1 MKRKGKI
8 VKIENPCIVL
18 IKDKC
23 SERVVIGIDE
33 RAVRDALV
41 DPITDNLPLVD
52 AIELHWVSLETKAKV
67 LTMDELK
74 TLRQRNADSQTPIR
88 ESWV

>member
-1 MKRKGKI
+1 MKRKGKL
-8 VKIENPCIVL
+8 VKIENPCIVF

-41 DPITDNLPLVD
+41 DPITDSLPLVD
-52 AIELHWVSLETKAKV
+52 AIELHWVSLETKAKD
-67 LTMDELK
+67 LTMDVLK